1 MSRSSEFV
9 EVLKVVSAWP
19 AQQRASLA
27 QVLIDSLING
37 SGERRSKPAIDELV
51 GIARGAGPAPDD
63 LQVEQWIDEART
75 RKYGQ

>member
-1 MSRSSEFV
+1 MSRSAEFN

-27 QVLIDSLING
+27 QVLIDGLINR
-37 SGERRSKPAIDELV
+37 SSEARSKLALDELV
-51 GIARGAGPAPDD
+51 GIARGKNPVPDD
-63 LQVEQWIDEART
+63 LQIEQWIDEART

>member
-1 MSRSSEFV
+1 MSRSPEFN
-9 EVLKVVSAWP
+9 EVLKAVSAWP

-27 QVLIDSLING
+27 QVLIDSLINR
-37 SGERRSKPAIDELV
+37 SGEPRSKPAIDELV
-51 GIARGAGPAPDD
+51 GIARGADPAPDD